1 MNDNQHEV
9 ISGSEV
15 SVQEKVRCER
25 CGSDILLKNLK
36 AHHKTKKCLAGGL
49 IIRTGDSA
57 VARVQAGTDAL
68 GVPEFISVKPIK
80 KVIAEIREEDGSFQ
94 EQVLDDLDDIHEML
108 EEIMKMLGA
117 LMGGELGDIDEGE
130 EDVVPVKSGPEKGKL
145 SKVSRATL

>member
-1 MNDNQHEV
+1 MDNMHQV
-9 ISGSEV
+9 VDGSEV
-15 SVQEKVRCER
+15 SVQEKVKCER

-36 AHHKTKKCLAGGL
+36 AHYKTKKCQAGGT
-49 IIRTGDSA
+49 IVRTGDNV
-57 VARVQAGTDAL
+57 VARTQASVDCL
-68 GVPEFISVKPIK
+68 GVPTFTEVKPIK
-80 KVIAEIREEDGSFQ
+80 KVIAELREEDGTFQ
-94 EQVLDDLDDIHEML
+94 ETVLDDLDDIHEML